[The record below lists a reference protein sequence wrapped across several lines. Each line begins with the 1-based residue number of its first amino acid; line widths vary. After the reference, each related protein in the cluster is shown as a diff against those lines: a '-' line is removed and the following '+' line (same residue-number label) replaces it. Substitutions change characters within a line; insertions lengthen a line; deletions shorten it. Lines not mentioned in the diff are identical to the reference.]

1 MARRS
6 KVQVRKSYSKML
18 GEDLVAKLSDDQIV
32 ILSKYYNSL
41 DAKET
46 SDVDSKLIQGRN
58 DTVLHEMARDMVGDD
73 DDEEDIP
80 EGLDDI
86 LGSIQEPKVTTIKSS
101 AIVAAK
107 FFGEDRYA
115 KYREELVQEGTI
127 DGEQLSPEERKEGFK
142 SRNNSMDFE
151 KFIGKILEKKNSN
164 EEVAGGEITT
174 VSNAPIVVKKD
185 RITADNLKPE
195 KPEGEENLDE
205 VGDKI
210 DDILGVLRKQ
220 FDLDK
225 KEEERKRRLAE
236 KGRRGKREDKME
248 SRFAPLAKL
257 AKKALAPAKSFLD
270 KILNFIKTVLLGRAL
285 MGILDWMGN
294 PENQDKIKSIIR
306 FFKDWWPTLL
316 GAYVLFGTNF
326 GKFVRT
332 ITSILIKSTAKLLKV
347 VLPKLLTLVKAN
359 PVKAALVAG
368 GALAAGGA
376 YIASQQNEKRRSE
389 LDAVD
394 DDAVV
399 TPKETREEGQMPGA
413 SQLMQEQILQRG
425 MGMAFGG
432 GGEVDGPGG
441 IDKVPAMLTDGE
453 FVMSKGAVQKYGLDT
468 LESMNAAG
476 GGNNMPRMLNN
487 IAYASGGG
495 LIGEL
500 PERKDGHEHAL
511 SEPLGSMV
519 MKMNTGG
526 EATPIEKMEFNP
538 DNYFEGPNIYNSKRI
553 ENPGQTGKSFFVRY
567 AQNDDGSIEVRQVN
581 KVVKDGNLFNGF
593 TPDLTGV
600 KPGSDEFQKVVGS
613 ANTKGVIESE
623 LKDRAKFTTRSSAVS
638 KEMKPERDKVNAW
651 IKGGKNLSVSPH
663 AMVGYDYNQSFQTTK
678 TAFKDRGVSGK
689 KGEELSAAAAA
700 QLAMP
705 NIGDDK
711 TVLPTSDESRISTD
725 TINQYTIASTPQNQG
740 QTETAKPKSALDII
754 KAFLSTGLASMYGR
768 GDQQKENSLN
778 NVITGRTQEEEGRLS
793 SPSSGY
799 GSQGSKIAGNL
810 GKYIESNLMSA
821 AKSSDGYGDYLKI
834 TEHPDFGGVRGKHA
848 NGSYHDSGRALD
860 IGAYTN
866 EQGKIVKVIN
876 QFNRENSVKP
886 VELIT
891 GARFQGTTIIDPAG
905 QGDHVHVAYNKGG
918 EVDGPG
924 GIDKVPA
931 MLTDGEFVVNKPT
944 VRGVGLENLLD
955 MNKEFGG
962 PNANKPKVV
971 GAYNSGGQVS
981 KMKMGTK
988 NVKPVPITPMTRSQ
1002 PKLTVINAGSETNSV
1017 TTQAPVTT
1025 SVPSFSA
1032 SSADRTKANTL
1043 GIINY

>member
-6 KVQVRKSYSKML
+6 KAQVRESYSKML

-58 DTVLHEMARDMVGDD
+58 DTVLHEMARDMVGEDD
-73 DDEEDIP
+73 EEEDIP
-80 EGLDDI
+80 EGLDDL

-142 SRNNSMDFE
+142 ARNNTIDFE
-151 KFIGKILEKKNSN
+151 KFIGKILEKKKSN
-164 EEVAGGEITT
+164 EEVAGGALTT
-174 VSNAPIVVKKD
+174 VSNAPIVIKKD
-185 RITADNLKPE
+185 RITADSLKPE

-205 VGDKI
+205 IGDKI

-294 PENQDKIKSIIR
+294 PENQDKIQSIIR

-332 ITSILIKSTAKLLKV
+332 ITSILIRSTAKLLKV

-359 PVKAALVAG
+359 PVTAALVAG

-432 GGEVDGPGG
+432 GGEVSGPTG

-526 EATPIEKMEFNP
+526 SVTPIDKMEFNP
-538 DNYFEGPNIYNSKRI
+538 ENYFEGPNIYNSKRI
-553 ENPGQTGKSFFVRY
+553 KNPGQTGKSFFVRY

-581 KVVKDGNLFNGF
+581 KVVKDNLFAP
-593 TPDLTGV
+593 PDLTGV

-613 ANTKGVIESE
+613 ANTKDVIERE
-623 LKDRAKFTTRSSAVS
+623 LKDRARFTTRSSRVS
-638 KEMKPERDKVNAW
+638 KEMKPERDKVNSW
-651 IKGGKNLSVSPH
+651 IKGGRNLTVSPH

-689 KGEELSAAAAA
+689 KGEQLSAAAAA

-705 NIGDDK
+705 NIGDDA
-711 TVLPTSDESRISTD
+711 TVLPTSDESRISAD
-725 TINQYTIASTPQNQG
+725 TLNRYTIASTPQNQE
-740 QTETAKPKSALDII
+740 QADTASAKPKSALDII
-754 KAFLSTGLASMYGR
+754 KSFLSTGLAAMYGR
-768 GDQQKENSLN
+768 GDQQKGEGGDN
-778 NVITGRTQEEEGRLS
+778 NVITGRTQEEDGRLS
-793 SPSSGY
+793 SPSEGY
-799 GSQGSKIAGNL
+799 GGQGKKISGEL
-810 GKYIESNLMSA
+810 GR
-821 AKSSDGYGDYLKI
+821 YLKERLKSPRDYSQI
-834 TEHPDFGGVRGKHA
+834 HRHPEHPPFSLTSGHSS
-848 NGSYHDSGRALD
+848 GSLHYQGRALD
-860 IGAYTN
+860 IGAYTH
-866 EQGKIVKVIN
+866 EQGKIVEVIN
-876 QFNRENSVKP
+876 QFNRENSVRP
-886 VELIT
+886 VQLIT
-891 GARFQGTTIIDPAG
+891 GRKFQGTTMVDPG
-905 QGDHVHVAYNKGG
+905 GHGDHVHVAYNKGG

-944 VRGVGLENLLD
+944 VRGVGLENLLE

>member
-6 KVQVRKSYSKML
+6 KAQVRESYSKML

-58 DTVLHEMARDMVGDD
+58 DTVLHEMARDMVGEDD
-73 DDEEDIP
+73 EEEDIP
-80 EGLDDI
+80 EGLDDL

-142 SRNNSMDFE
+142 ARNNTIDFE
-151 KFIGKILEKKNSN
+151 KFIGKILEKKKSN
-164 EEVAGGEITT
+164 EEVAGGALTT

-185 RITADNLKPE
+185 RITADSLKPE

-205 VGDKI
+205 IGDKI

-347 VLPKLLTLVKAN
+347 VLPKLLTLAKAN
-359 PVKAALVAG
+359 PVTAALVAG

-432 GGEVDGPGG
+432 GGEVSGPTG

-526 EATPIEKMEFNP
+526 SVTPIDKMEFNP
-538 DNYFEGPNIYNSKRI
+538 ENYFEGPNIYNSKRI
-553 ENPGQTGKSFFVRY
+553 KNPGQTGKSFFVRY

-581 KVVKDGNLFNGF
+581 KVVKDNLFAP
-593 TPDLTGV
+593 PDLTGV

-613 ANTKGVIESE
+613 ANTKDVIERE
-623 LKDRAKFTTRSSAVS
+623 LKDRARFTTRSSRVS
-638 KEMKPERDKVNAW
+638 KEMKPERDKVNSW
-651 IKGGKNLSVSPH
+651 IKGGRNLTVSPH

-689 KGEELSAAAAA
+689 KGEQLSAAAAA

-705 NIGDDK
+705 NVGDNA
-711 TVLPTSDESRISTD
+711 TVLPTSDESRISAD
-725 TINQYTIASTPQNQG
+725 TLNRYTIASTPQNQE
-740 QTETAKPKSALDII
+740 QADTASAKPKSALDII
-754 KAFLSTGLASMYGR
+754 KSFLSTGLAAMYGR
-768 GDQQKENSLN
+768 GDQQKGEGGDN
-778 NVITGRTQEEEGRLS
+778 NVITGRTQEEDGRLS
-793 SPSSGY
+793 SPSEGY
-799 GSQGSKIAGNL
+799 GGQGKKISGEL
-810 GKYIESNLMSA
+810 GR
-821 AKSSDGYGDYLKI
+821 YLKERLKSPRDYSQI
-834 TEHPDFGGVRGKHA
+834 HRHPEHPPFSLTSGHSS
-848 NGSYHDSGRALD
+848 GSLHYQGRALD
-860 IGAYTN
+860 IGAYTH
-866 EQGKIVKVIN
+866 EQGKIVEVIN
-876 QFNRENSVKP
+876 QFNRENSVRP
-886 VELIT
+886 VQLIT
-891 GARFQGTTIIDPAG
+891 GRKFQGTTMVDPG
-905 QGDHVHVAYNKGG
+905 GHGDHVHVAYNKGG

-944 VRGVGLENLLD
+944 VRGVGLENLLE

>member
-6 KVQVRKSYSKML
+6 KAQVRESYSKML

-58 DTVLHEMARDMVGDD
+58 DTVLHEMARDMVGEDEE
-73 DDEEDIP
+73 EEDIP
-80 EGLDDI
+80 EGLEDL
-86 LGSIQEPKVTTIKSS
+86 LGSIQEKTTTIKSS

-107 FFGEDRYA
+107 FFGEERYA
-115 KYREELVQEGTI
+115 KYREELIQEGTI

-142 SRNNSMDFE
+142 VRNNSMDFE
-151 KFIGKILEKKNSN
+151 KFIGKILEKKKSN
-164 EEVAGGEITT
+164 EEVASGALTT
-174 VSNAPIVVKKD
+174 VSGAPIVVRKD
-185 RITADNLKPE
+185 RINADSLKPE
-195 KPEGEENLDE
+195 KPEGEENLDGIGE
-205 VGDKI
+205 KI
-210 DDILGVLRKQ
+210 DDILSVLRKQ

-225 KEEERKRRLAE
+225 KEEERKRILAE

-270 KILNFIKTVLLGRAL
+270 KILDFIKTVLLGRAL

-294 PENQDKIKSIIR
+294 PENQDKIQSIIR

-332 ITSILIKSTAKLLKV
+332 ITSIIIRSTAKLLKV
-347 VLPKLLTLVKAN
+347 VLPRLLRLAARN
-359 PVKAALVAG
+359 PYATAAVIAG
-368 GALAAGGA
+368 AATFFGAKALADRNE
-376 YIASQQNEKRRSE
+376 QMREEDNEK
-389 LDAVD
+389 
-394 DDAVV
+394 DDAKTV
-399 TPKETREEGQMPGA
+399 TPAETAATGEMPGVG
-413 SQLMQEQILQRG
+413 QLYKEQMNTRG
-425 MGMAFGG
+425 FSGFFNG
-432 GGEVDGPGG
+432 GGEVSGPTG

-476 GGNNMPRMLNN
+476 GGNNMPRMMNN
-487 IAYASGGG
+487 IAYAAGGG

-500 PERKDGHEHAL
+500 PERKNGHEHAL

-526 EATPIEKMEFNP
+526 SATPIEKMEFNP
-538 DNYFEGPNIYNSKRI
+538 ENYFEGPNIYNSKRI
-553 ENPGQTGKSFFVRY
+553 KNPGQTGKSFFVRY
-567 AQNDDGSIEVRQVN
+567 AQNDDGSIEIRQVN
-581 KVVKDGNLFNGF
+581 KVVKDNLFAP
-593 TPDLTGV
+593 PDLTGV

-613 ANTKGVIESE
+613 ANTKDVIERE
-623 LKDRAKFTTRSSAVS
+623 LKDRAKFTTRSSRVS
-638 KEMKPERDKVNAW
+638 KEMKPERDKVNSW
-651 IKGGKNLSVSPH
+651 IKGGRNLTVSPH
-663 AMVGYDYNQSFQTTK
+663 AMVGYDYNQSYQTTK

-689 KGEELSAAAAA
+689 KGEQLSAAAAA

-705 NIGDDK
+705 NVGDDA
-711 TVLPTSDESRISTD
+711 TVLPTSDESRISAETL
-725 TINQYTIASTPQNQG
+725 NQYTIASTPQNQ
-740 QTETAKPKSALDII
+740 QQTAKPKSALDII
-754 KAFLSTGLASMYGR
+754 KAFLSTGLAAMYGR
-768 GDQQKENSLN
+768 GDQQEENSLN

-793 SPSSGY
+793 SPSAGY

-810 GKYIESNLMSA
+810 GRYIESNLLSA
-821 AKSSDGYGDYLKI
+821 AKAPDGYGDYLKI
-834 TEHPDFGGVRGKHA
+834 TEHPDFGGVRGRHA

-891 GARFQGTTIIDPAG
+891 GARFQGTTMVDPG
-905 QGDHVHVAYNKGG
+905 GHGDHIHVAYNKGG

-944 VRGVGLENLLD
+944 VRGVGLENLLA

-988 NVKPVPITPMTRSQ
+988 NIKPVPITPMTRSQ